1 MFALRHRAP
10 KMLTQYSLRK
20 KFSQDYKFCDS
31 SIFENFA
38 GIWIHDLQIMQ
49 IQFFEYDENLISNC
63 GKNCESHEGKKNV
76 IF

>member
-1 MFALRHRAP
+1 MVGSFQIVYVNFPLLLFALRHRAP

-49 IQFFEYDENLISNC
+49 IQFFEYDEN
-63 GKNCESHEGKKNV
+63 
-76 IF
+76 